1 MTKKIIYFIVIMM
14 VLLLNNNIN
23 PVEIY
28 AASSGAGTIGGTFSG
43 GGIGDKITQG
53 ITGGSSDSNSNT
65 PDGVMS
71 GAEGFLKAGS
81 GNTAIDEAKL
91 KKTSDFIFEFLVGIA
106 LVTAVVIGMIIGI
119 KFMTAGIDEK
129 AKLKELLVPYFAG
142 CVVVFG
148 AFGIWKL
155 AVNILS
161 KW

>member
-1 MTKKIIYFIVIMM
+1 MTKKIIYFIVVMI
-14 VLLLNNNIN
+14 VLLLNININ
-23 PVEIY
+23 PVKVY
-28 AASSGAGTIGGTFSG
+28 AASG
-43 GGIGDKITQG
+43 GGNMGGGVFGRGLGNPITQG
-53 ITGGSSDSNSNT
+53 ITGGSSNANSNT

-71 GAEGFLKAGS
+71 GAEKFLQAGS
-81 GNTAIDEAKL
+81 SNTAIDEAKL

-106 LVTAVVIGMIIGI
+106 LVTAVIIGMIIGI
-119 KFMTAGIDEK
+119 KFMTAGVDEK